1 MSNRK
6 IWHILVTSNSSSGVR
21 SIRFSKLSATI
32 TFIFIS
38 LFLILCGIMTYL
50 YINNKLDQEKMIR
63 LNEHNIQLKNEMTKI
78 NALLDTMKFK
88 LENLQDRD
96 KAVRKL
102 ESMRP
107 IDNDIRQMGIGGIQY
122 IDSTFYTFD
131 EDLFNLHNKLLDK
144 MDLFNRQIDFE
155 ISSYNEITKF
165 LTVKN
170 TIFNHTP
177 SVRPAKGRI
186 SDVYGWRIHPVTKI
200 HHFHHGVD
208 IANTLGTF
216 IYATADGKVRETGY
230 DKDYGRYIL
239 IDHGYGYT
247 TYYAHLSKQ
256 LVERGDS
263 VTKYMIIGQ
272 MGNSG
277 CSTGTHL
284 HYEVRFY
291 GRTKNPLNYFN
302 KKKST
307 IFVDRKYLS

>member
-21 SIRFSKLSATI
+21 SIRLSKATATI
-32 TFIFIS
+32 TFIFIF
-38 LFLILCGIMTYL
+38 LFLILCSVMTYL

-63 LNEHNIQLKNEMTKI
+63 LNEHNIQLKNEMSKI
-78 NALLDTMKFK
+78 NAVLDTMKFK

-216 IYATADGKVRETGY
+216 IYATADGKVRAVSY
-230 DKDYGRYIL
+230 
-239 IDHGYGYT
+239 
-247 TYYAHLSKQ
+247 
-256 LVERGDS
+256 
-263 VTKYMIIGQ
+263 
-272 MGNSG
+272 
-277 CSTGTHL
+277 THL
-284 HYEVRFY
+284 
-291 GRTKNPLNYFN
+291 TLP
-302 KKKST
+302 T
-307 IFVDRKYLS
+307 ICSV